1 MSLAHIQ
8 EREAD
13 EADESAPAVEGRL
26 LLALE
31 ALIARGSRAQGPE
44 GDWIQGLWYPSPS
57 ERRPCCE
64 GLLPTPGNKQALESH
79 CRSAIHV
86 AALFEVP
93 VTDLRRA
100 FRLARR
106 AQDRNSSRPEIAPLA
121 RTATHT
127 EVLVRVSRAARSEA
141 FDDLRTKAREGA
153 SLIGAL
159 ANLDEQAPADGVT
172 RILQSA
178 RAWLHLTHES
188 LENAAQME
196 MVFRVAETALERL
209 RALEA

>member
-1 MSLAHIQ
+1 MAHIQ

-13 EADESAPAVEGRL
+13 EADEPAPALDGRL

-31 ALIARGSRAQGPE
+31 ALIARESRAQGPE

-93 VTDLRRA
+93 VVDLRRA

-141 FDDLRTKAREGA
+141 FTDLRTKARQGPH
-153 SLIGAL
+153 LIEAL
-159 ANLDEQAPADGVT
+159 ANLDEQAPAEEVT

-178 RAWLHLTHES
+178 KEWLHLTHES

-196 MVFRVAETALERL
+196 MVFRVSETAQKRL
-209 RALEA
+209 RALEG